1 MLRVLMLFA
10 VGAVLAWPRM
20 VSAKEVIEKSDVKSV
35 VKSNSE
41 FALAL
46 YQQLRDKEGNLFF
59 SPYSISNALA
69 MTAGGARGETLDE
82 MVKTLH
88 FNGDLA
94 KVSPAFRQLIESLNG
109 DPKTRTYQLNVANA
123 LWCQK
128 GYGFEKGFL
137 NQTEKD
143 YFAGLKQVNFAGDS
157 EKSRLE
163 INHWVE
169 EQTKDK
175 IKDLLKP
182 GTIDSNTRLVLTN
195 AIYFKAAWLKHF
207 YDKATK
213 DGDFMVGE
221 GKKIGKVPL
230 MHTVED
236 CQFAESDDYQLLEL
250 PYENYQLSLIVLLPK
265 KVDGLTDLE
274 KKITVENLEKWRA
287 KAKEHQVTI
296 TLPKFKTTAE
306 FELSETLKKM
316 GMPLAFTDQGDFTG
330 ITKDEKLHIS
340 KVIHK
345 AFIDLDEKGTEAAA
359 ATAVTLT
366 KASAV
371 IDEKPKAEFKA
382 DHPFVYMI
390 RDQATGSILF
400 MGRLTDPLAQ

>member
-1 MLRVLMLFA
+1 MLRFLLLFA
-10 VGAVLAWPRM
+10 VCAVFGWPRM
-20 VSAKEVIEKSDVKSV
+20 GFAKEVAEKSDVKSV
-35 VKSNSE
+35 LKSNSE

-46 YQQLRDKEGNLFF
+46 YRQLRDKEGNLFF
-59 SPYSISNALA
+59 SPYSISNALG
-69 MTAGGARGETLDE
+69 MTAAGARGETLNE
-82 MVKTLH
+82 MAKTLH
-88 FNGDLA
+88 FSGDLA

-109 DPKTRTYQLNVANA
+109 DPKTRKYQLNVANA

-128 GYGFEKGFL
+128 GYGFEAAFL
-137 NQTEKD
+137 KLTEKD
-143 YFAGLKQVNFAGDS
+143 YFAGLKQVNFAGES

-175 IKDLLKP
+175 IKDLLKT

-195 AIYFKAAWLKHF
+195 AIYFKAAWLKPF
-207 YDKATK
+207 FDKATK
-213 DGDFMVGE
+213 EDDFLIGE
-221 GKKIGKVPL
+221 GKKVGKVPL
-230 MHTVED
+230 MHTIED
-236 CQFAESDDYQLLEL
+236 CQYAEGDDFQLLEL
-250 PYENYQLSLIVLLPK
+250 PYEDYQLSLIVLLPK

-274 KKITVENLEKWRA
+274 KKITVDSLEKWRS

-296 TLPKFKTTAE
+296 TMPKFKTTAE

-316 GMPLAFTDQGDFTG
+316 GMPLAFTEQGDFTG
-330 ITKDEKLHIS
+330 ITKDEKLYIS
-340 KVIHK
+340 KVVHK

-359 ATAVTLT
+359 ATAVIM
-366 KASAV
+366 KRASAAV
-371 IDEKPKAEFKA
+371 HQKPKANFKA

-400 MGRLTDPLAQ
+400 MGRLTDPLAK